1 MFGKMYYRE
10 PQGSFKAYIKKQNT
24 YYLKCKK
31 PTNDRSITPK

>member
-1 MFGKMYYRE
+1 MVDKMYYKE